1 MRTTWAVHVS
11 VRIVVAVAIGAGM
24 VSCGGDPHEAASV
37 TISGTAARGAML
49 EDAAVSV
56 RCAAGAGGATA
67 GSDGAYTATIND
79 ARLPCVLKATGTE
92 GSTFHSIVAGTGSSG
107 SYVANIS
114 PLTEMMVA
122 QLAEASPASYY
133 NAFGNSSTVSAAQVT
148 AAIAYI
154 EAALAPVVSL
164 GGVNPLTDALVA
176 GNPLDLK
183 IETVMAGLAS
193 AGLTLEQVTSAIAAN
208 PEAPDVVAWPLAPT
222 AASCTWLKSGKY
234 RMISLY
240 ETDPQWQAHVLD
252 LDAEALTI
260 TLWDGSI
267 ASLVDDSGCKFS
279 VDRAD
284 ELDTVSVSSGGLLVV
299 HSQSK
304 AVATD
309 RSVMIGLPAQAL
321 PVSEFAGTWSI
332 AAWAPTSE
340 ILKTGYVAQTDEI
353 VVDASGQVTAI
364 SRCLGLAAC
373 AAEGAPFPA
382 FAANTIVGGFDMT
395 VEGVR
400 YGRAFHFKTLE
411 GKAVFVAIG
420 ADGRFS
426 VGARK
431 EPLGTLP
438 AVGTVTDYRE
448 FDLLGNGSISA
459 LFERTATVI
468 AVDTGAKTVT
478 RIRFPDNRVDTLAFD
493 KPRAGLRYR
502 AADSCSVNGLPAGCA
517 ETVQLPLQG
526 MGVTVSSSVGT
537 EPSTAFYSVS
547 TNQPAP

>member
-1 MRTTWAVHVS
+1 
-11 VRIVVAVAIGAGM
+11 
-24 VSCGGDPHEAASV
+24 
-37 TISGTAARGAML
+37 
-49 EDAAVSV
+49 
-56 RCAAGAGGATA
+56 
-67 GSDGAYTATIND
+67 
-79 ARLPCVLKATGTE
+79 
-92 GSTFHSIVAGTGSSG
+92 
-107 SYVANIS
+107 
-114 PLTEMMVA
+114 
-122 QLAEASPASYY
+122 
-133 NAFGNSSTVSAAQVT
+133 
-148 AAIAYI
+148 
-154 EAALAPVVSL
+154 
-164 GGVNPLTDALVA
+164 
-176 GNPLDLK
+176 
-183 IETVMAGLAS
+183 
-193 AGLTLEQVTSAIAAN
+193 
-208 PEAPDVVAWPLAPT
+208 LAPT

-234 RMISLY
+234 RMVTLY
-240 ETDPQWQAHVLD
+240 ETDPQWQAHVLE
-252 LDAEALTI
+252 LDADALTI
-260 TLWDGSI
+260 RLWDGSI
-267 ASLVDDSGCKFS
+267 ASLVDNGGCKFS
-279 VDRAD
+279 VDSAD
-284 ELDTVSVSSGGLLVV
+284 VLDAVSVSSGGLLVV

-332 AAWAPTSE
+332 AGWAPTSE

-353 VVDASGQVTAI
+353 AVDASGQVTAI

-373 AAEGAPFPA
+373 AAEGGPFPA
-382 FAANTIVGGFDMT
+382 FVANTTSGGFDMT

-400 YGRAFHFKTLE
+400 YARAFHFKTLA

-431 EPLGTLP
+431 ETLGTLP
-438 AVGTVTDYRE
+438 AVGAVTGYRE
-448 FDLLGNGSISA
+448 FDLLGNESISA

-478 RIRFPDNRVDTLAFD
+478 RIRSPDNRIDTLAFD

-526 MGVTVSSSVGT
+526 MGVTVSLSVGT

-547 TNQPAP
+547 TNKPAP

>member
-1 MRTTWAVHVS
+1 MRTTRAVHVC
-11 VRIVVAVAIGAGM
+11 VRIVAAVAIGAGLA
-24 VSCGGDPHEAASV
+24 SCGGDPHEAASV
-37 TISGTAARGAML
+37 TISGTAARGAVL
-49 EDAAVSV
+49 PGAAVSV

-67 GSDGAYTATIND
+67 GSDGAYTTTIND
-79 ARLPCVLKATGTE
+79 VRLPCVLRAIGTE

-107 SYVANIS
+107 THIANIS

-122 QLAEASPASYY
+122 QLAEAPPASYY
-133 NAFGNSSTVSAAQVT
+133 NAFGSSSTVSATQVT

-193 AGLTLEQVTSAIAAN
+193 AGLTLEQVTGAIAAN

-240 ETDPQWQAHVLD
+240 ETDPQWQANVLE

-260 TLWDGSI
+260 RLWGDLI
-267 ASLVDDSGCKFS
+267 ASLVDNGGCKFS
-279 VDRAD
+279 VDGAD
-284 ELDTVSVSSGGLLVV
+284 ALDAVSVSSGGLLVV

-332 AAWAPTSE
+332 AGWAPTSE

-353 VVDASGQVTAI
+353 GVDASGQVTAI

-373 AAEGAPFPA
+373 AAEGGPFPV
-382 FAANTIVGGFDMT
+382 FVANTTDGGFDMT
-395 VEGVR
+395 VAGVR
-400 YGRAFHFKTLE
+400 YARAFHFKTLA

-420 ADGRFS
+420 ADGQFS

-459 LFERTATVI
+459 LFERTVSVI
-468 AVDTGAKTVT
+468 AVDAGAKTVT
-478 RIRFPDNRVDTLAFD
+478 RIRSPDNRVDTLAFD

-526 MGVTVSSSVGT
+526 MGVTVSLSVGT

-547 TNQPAP
+547 TNKPAP